1 MTIYYNNGKT
11 EKQIKGVI
19 HIEVID
25 GEHPVIALLDN
36 GRELTIRLDNI
47 ESIYDDDVLT
57 EKGEKRNDGN

>member
-1 MTIYYNNGKT
+1 MTIYYNNGET

-19 HIEVID
+19 NIEVID

-57 EKGEKRNDGN
+57 EKGKKQND